1 MTQERAI
8 RRDVGP
14 FALMLTGLGS
24 IIGSGWLFG
33 AWRAAQIAGPGAIW
47 AWVIGAAVI
56 MAIALTYAELGAM
69 FPESGG
75 MVRYGHY
82 SHGSLVG
89 FIAAWA
95 NWIAIVS
102 VISVEAEASAQYM
115 SSWKWAWAKD
125 LYHQAP
131 GGHGELST
139 LGLAIAAALVIIY
152 FLLNF
157 WSVKLF
163 ARSNTAITLFKLVIP
178 ALTAVLL
185 MMSGFHPENFSV
197 GIHGEAHSTDF
208 ASVLTAVAIA
218 GIVFSFNGFQSPVNL
233 AGEARNP
240 GKSIPFAIVCSIAL
254 ATVIYVLL
262 QVSFIGAVPR
272 EMLANVGWHGINF
285 SSPFAD
291 LAIILG
297 LQWLATLLFIDAVI
311 SPSGTGMTYTA
322 TTARMLY
329 GMERNGTLPAI
340 LGRVH
345 PKWGVPRPA
354 MWVNLVVSF
363 LFLFFFRGWG
373 TLAAVISVATI
384 ISYLTGPVSVMTLRR
399 TAPGLH
405 RPLRLAGLPL
415 LAGVA
420 FVMSTE
426 LLYWAKWPLTGE
438 IILLMVVALPVY
450 FYYQSLADDFF
461 KPTERMILLLA
472 SIAPAIL
479 LLALASAFYFS
490 ASSVSSLATPFL
502 LAGLMYGWVMFTV
515 VIPVFRMRTDAT
527 MMATFKHHLHGAW
540 WLIAYLPTIA
550 FVSWAGSTTFG
561 GKGYLPY
568 GWDLVVVGV
577 IGLVFYLWG
586 VRSGWRTPSVEAAEL
601 EAGAHPD
608 APLVPPDEET
618 AERITGR

>member
-1 MTQERAI
+1 MSQSSPL

-33 AWRAAQIAGPGAIW
+33 AWKAAGLAGPGAVW
-47 AWVIGAAVI
+47 AWVLGAAII
-56 MAIALTYAELGAM
+56 MTIALTYAELGAM

-102 VISVEAEASAQYM
+102 VIPVEAEASVQYM
-115 SSWKWAWAKD
+115 ASWPWQWAHD
-125 LYHQAP
+125 FYMHMP
-131 GGHGELST
+131 DGHGELSVI
-139 LGLAIAAALVIIY
+139 GLCIAAVLVIIY

-163 ARSNTAITLFKLVIP
+163 AHSNTAITTFKLVVP
-178 ALTAVLL
+178 AATGLALIA
-185 MMSGFHPENFSV
+185 SGFHRENFSV
-197 GIHGEAHSTDF
+197 GIHGGSHATDF
-208 ASVLTAVAIA
+208 AAILTAVATA

-240 GKSIPFAIVCSIAL
+240 GKSIPFAVVGSILL
-254 ATVIYVLL
+254 ATVVYVIL
-262 QVSFIGAVPR
+262 QVAYIGAVPQDL
-272 EMLANVGWHGINF
+272 LAKAGWHGIDF
-285 SSPFAD
+285 RSPFAE
-291 LAIILG
+291 LAIIVNLH
-297 LQWLATLLFIDAVI
+297 WLAMLLYVDAFI

-322 TTARMLY
+322 TTARMIY
-329 GMERNGTLPAI
+329 GMERNGTLPKL
-340 LGRVH
+340 LGTVH

-354 MWVNLVVSF
+354 MWLNLAVSF

-399 TAPGLH
+399 TATELH
-405 RPLRLAGLPL
+405 RPLRITGLPV

-420 FVMSTE
+420 FIMATE

-450 FYYQSLADDFF
+450 LYYQAKAGWHDFGRQM
-461 KPTERMILLLA
+461 K
-472 SIAPAIL
+472 
-479 LLALASAFYFS
+479 
-490 ASSVSSLATPFL
+490 
-502 LAGLMYGWVMFTV
+502 
-515 VIPVFRMRTDAT
+515 
-527 MMATFKHHLHGAW
+527 GAW
-540 WLIAYLPTIA
+540 WLIVYLPVIA

-561 GKGYLPY
+561 GQGYMPY
-568 GWDLVVVGV
+568 GWDLVIVAA
-577 IGLVFYLWG
+577 IGLVFYVWG
-586 VRSGWRTPSVEAAEL
+586 VKSGWRTPSVEAAQL
-601 EAGAHPD
+601 EAHAHPN
-608 APLVPPDEET
+608 ALQVPPDEET
-618 AERITGR
+618 AERVTAR

>member
-1 MTQERAI
+1 MSQASQI
-8 RRDVGP
+8 RREVGP

-47 AWVIGAAVI
+47 AWIIGAAII
-56 MAIALTYAELGAM
+56 MTVALTYAELGAM

-75 MVRYGHY
+75 MVRYSHY

-102 VISVEAEASAQYM
+102 VISVEAEASTQYM
-115 SSWKWAWAKD
+115 SSWKWQWAKD
-125 LYHQAP
+125 LYHQVP
-131 GGHGELST
+131 GSHGELST
-139 LGLAIAAALVIIY
+139 VGLLIAAALVVAY
-152 FLLNF
+152 FLFNY

-185 MMSGFHPENFSV
+185 IASGFHADNFSV
-197 GIHGEAHSTDF
+197 GIHGQRHEMDF

-240 GKSIPFAIVCSIAL
+240 GRSIPFAIVCSIGL
-254 ATVIYVLL
+254 ATVVYVLL
-262 QVSFIGAVPR
+262 QVAFIGAVPQDV
-272 EMLANVGWHGINF
+272 LARAGWHGINF

-297 LQWLATLLFIDAVI
+297 MQWLATLLFIDAVV

-399 TAPGLH
+399 TAPELN
-405 RPLRLAGLPL
+405 RPLRLRGLPV

-450 FYYQSLADDFF
+450 FYYQAKAGWHDFGRQM
-461 KPTERMILLLA
+461 K
-472 SIAPAIL
+472 
-479 LLALASAFYFS
+479 
-490 ASSVSSLATPFL
+490 
-502 LAGLMYGWVMFTV
+502 
-515 VIPVFRMRTDAT
+515 
-527 MMATFKHHLHGAW
+527 GAW
-540 WLIAYLPTIA
+540 WLVAYLPVLA
-550 FVSWAGSTTFG
+550 AVSWAGSTTFG
-561 GKGYLPY
+561 GKGYLSY
-568 GWDLVVVGV
+568 GTDLVVVAV

-586 VRSGWRTPSVEAAEL
+586 VKSGWRTPSVEAAQL
-601 EAGAHPD
+601 EAHADPA

-618 AERITGR
+618 AERITGH

>member
-1 MTQERAI
+1 MSQASSIHRN
-8 RRDVGP
+8 VGA
-14 FALMLTGLGS
+14 FDLMLTGLGS

-47 AWVIGAAVI
+47 AWIIGAAII

-115 SSWKWAWAKD
+115 SSWKWDWAKD
-125 LYHQAP
+125 LYHQVPGAP
-131 GGHGELST
+131 GELSP
-139 LGLAIAAALVIIY
+139 LGLTIAGALVIVY
-152 FLLNF
+152 FLFNF

-163 ARSNTAITLFKLVIP
+163 AKSNAVITLFKLVIP
-178 ALTAVLL
+178 ALTGILL
-185 MMSGFHPENFSV
+185 IASGFHPENFAV
-197 GIHGEAHSTDF
+197 GIHGELHETNFPAI
-208 ASVLTAVAIA
+208 LTAVAIA

-240 GKSIPFAIVCSIAL
+240 GRSIPFAIVVSIAL
-254 ATVIYVLL
+254 ATAIYVLL
-262 QVSFIGAVPR
+262 QVAFIGTVPR
-272 EMLANVGWHGINF
+272 EMLANVGWHGIDF

-297 LQWLATLLFIDAVI
+297 LQWLATLLFIDAVV

-329 GMERNGTLPAI
+329 GMERNGTLPKI

-373 TLAAVISVATI
+373 ALAAVISVATI

-399 TAPGLH
+399 TTPELN
-405 RPLRLAGLPL
+405 RPFRLMALPILAGI
-415 LAGVA
+415 A
-420 FVMSTE
+420 FIMSTE
-426 LLYWAKWPLTGE
+426 LLYWARWPLTGQ
-438 IILLMVVALPVY
+438 IILLMVVALPIY
-450 FYYQSLADDFF
+450 FYYQAKAGWHDFGRQM
-461 KPTERMILLLA
+461 K
-472 SIAPAIL
+472 
-479 LLALASAFYFS
+479 
-490 ASSVSSLATPFL
+490 
-502 LAGLMYGWVMFTV
+502 
-515 VIPVFRMRTDAT
+515 
-527 MMATFKHHLHGAW
+527 GAW
-540 WLIAYLPTIA
+540 WLVCYLPVMAI
-550 FVSWAGSTTFG
+550 VSWLGSTTFG
-561 GKGYLPY
+561 GKGYLSY
-568 GWDLVVVGV
+568 GWDLTVVAV

-586 VRSGWRTPSVEAAEL
+586 VASGWRTPSVEAAQL
-601 EAGAHPD
+601 EARVDPTG
-608 APLVPPDEET
+608 PLVPPDEET
-618 AERITGR
+618 AERVTGR